1 MLYVIHTVLI
11 DPPPR
16 PRAPLAPT
24 RASSDLCAASERAQT
39 ALPERE
45 GPPLD
50 HHFAA
55 FVRSRPW
62 GWWLV
67 MGKKTADDYSD

>member
-1 MLYVIHTVLI
+1 M
-11 DPPPR
+11 PSS
-16 PRAPLAPT
+16 RAVWDG
-24 RASSDLCAASERAQT
+24 RASSELAAASVAAQT

-55 FVRSRPW
+55 FVRSRRRTQRSQANEATDAFY
-62 GWWLV
+62 
-67 MGKKTADDYSD
+67 K